1 MRKKLA
7 SFMNSKYILIG
18 LSALCLL
25 FIATSFFTDKLTTP
39 LRNAISTVVI
49 PVQRGMNYIGLWISD
64 KYDTLQEISTV
75 LEENK
80 DLQAKVD
87 DLTEENNQL
96 KQDSYELDRLRDLY
110 ELDEKYPG
118 YNKVA
123 ARVVGT
129 TSGNWYSTFTIDKG
143 SNDGIE
149 KDMNVIFNWYS
160 TFTIDKGSNDGI
172 EKDMNVIAGGGLVG
186 IITEVGPNYA
196 QIKTVIE
203 DNSYVSGMLI
213 DTGDTC
219 IVKGDIELMDT
230 GLIHLSGFANSVTVR
245 NGDKIVTSNISDKYL
260 PGILIGYTKD
270 VTADA
275 NNLTQAGY
283 LVPAVDFGHLQE
295 VLIITQKKN
304 S

>member
-110 ELDEKYPG
+110 ELDTTKSQPALSVQLPATG
-118 YNKVA
+118 IVLLLLIKA
-123 ARVVGT
+123 AMT
-129 TSGNWYSTFTIDKG
+129 ALK
-143 SNDGIE
+143 
-149 KDMNVIFNWYS
+149 
-160 TFTIDKGSNDGI
+160 
-172 EKDMNVIAGGGLVG
+172 
-186 IITEVGPNYA
+186 
-196 QIKTVIE
+196 
-203 DNSYVSGMLI
+203 
-213 DTGDTC
+213 
-219 IVKGDIELMDT
+219 
-230 GLIHLSGFANSVTVR
+230 
-245 NGDKIVTSNISDKYL
+245 KI
-260 PGILIGYTKD
+260 
-270 VTADA
+270 
-275 NNLTQAGY
+275 
-283 LVPAVDFGHLQE
+283 
-295 VLIITQKKN
+295 
-304 S
+304 